1 MSAHD
6 FQREIDVTSKSDVS
20 GVGLSFRYVLLW
32 TSFLAF
38 FFFCIKTQ

>member
-6 FQREIDVTSKSDVS
+6 VQREIDVTSKSDVS

-38 FFFCIKTQ
+38 FCIKTQ